1 MNFLSLFKRKI
12 LYKLKRKINIDLD
25 NINYKSLDELFYY
38 YGSDKA
44 NIFKH
49 TNKKGHGFSS
59 FYTSYL
65 KSLKSKKINILEI
78 GSFAGASAA
87 AFVKYFPYS
96 NIYCFDVNISNFIY
110 SSRKI
115 HVHGLNINNE
125 KKLNEILEKLNFENN
140 LDYFDVIIDDG
151 SHNLSDILIGLKLLF
166 KYVKKDGFYIIEDF
180 KHPNYYQ
187 YNRNTKHILVD
198 EFLKNLENKKFF
210 NSSIIN
216 KENQKYLMNVINKI
230 DTYKGN
236 LIDSDICFIKKK

>member
-59 FYTSYL
+59 FYTSYI

-110 SSRKI
+110 SSQKI
-115 HVHGLNINNE
+115 HVQGLNINNE

-180 KHPNYYQ
+180 KHPNYYN
-187 YNRNTKHILVD
+187 YNKNVNDVLVD
-198 EFLKNLENKKFF
+198 ELLNGIKEKKLLNSKILSEVDQLYLHNNVRQIYTHKGELE
-210 NSSIIN
+210 
-216 KENQKYLMNVINKI
+216 
-230 DTYKGN
+230 
-236 LIDSDICFIKKK
+236 DSDICFINKF